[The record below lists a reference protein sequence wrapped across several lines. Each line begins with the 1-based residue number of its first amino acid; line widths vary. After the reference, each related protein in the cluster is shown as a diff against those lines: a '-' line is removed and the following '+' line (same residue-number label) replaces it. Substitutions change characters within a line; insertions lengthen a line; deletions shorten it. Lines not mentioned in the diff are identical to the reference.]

1 MSDGKDPSDISRFA
15 SKQQPA
21 PFRLSDIYSPENN
34 APASLPT
41 IIPFGKH
48 VGRLVEEVLADDP
61 QYLQWLTTRD
71 WFRTGYP
78 VLYQIV
84 INRGGVPEDTP
95 QHNALQVRFLNDD
108 FCIAFM
114 EYITPAFGHRAF
126 ERLYESNQA
135 RIKELNRAWER
146 GYRYYKGEEFDYEK
160 VEAEINDLSDR
171 RMHFQVFKAF
181 ERDGVDV
188 ALTVTLCYKGDE
200 NNGMQAGNA
209 SIEIKPTVGDDYP
222 AVLRQMRR
230 IQSSVLFLRDYVGK
244 GATRE
249 QFVETFK
256 TANIT
261 VVFAEDLEDYTP
273 EFLEEIE
280 EHMKEPD
287 EYD

>member
-1 MSDGKDPSDISRFA
+1 MGDGDDPQKSDISRFA

-21 PFRLSDIYSPENN
+21 PFRLSDIYLPEKNT
-34 APASLPT
+34 PASLPP

-95 QHNALQVRFLNDD
+95 EHNALQVLFLDD
-108 FCIAFM
+108 QFCIQFM
-114 EYITPAFGHRAF
+114 SHITPDFASSAYKRLREYGQSEIEELRRA
-126 ERLYESNQA
+126 L
-135 RIKELNRAWER
+135 KR
-146 GYRYYKGEEFDYEK
+146 GYRHWFGEKDFDPEQI
-160 VEAEINDLSDR
+160 EAQIACLSKR
-171 RMHFQVFKAF
+171 EMHFEVSKEFEQNGIDIILFVDLCFKGYTHS
-181 ERDGVDV
+181 GVR
-188 ALTVTLCYKGDE
+188 
-200 NNGMQAGNA
+200 AGKA

-230 IQSSVLFLRDYVGK
+230 IQCTVLFLRDYVGK

-249 QFVETFK
+249 QFVQTFK

-261 VVFAEDLEDYTP
+261 VVFAD
-273 EFLEEIE
+273 EIE
-280 EHMKEPD
+280 DNRE
-287 EYD
+287 